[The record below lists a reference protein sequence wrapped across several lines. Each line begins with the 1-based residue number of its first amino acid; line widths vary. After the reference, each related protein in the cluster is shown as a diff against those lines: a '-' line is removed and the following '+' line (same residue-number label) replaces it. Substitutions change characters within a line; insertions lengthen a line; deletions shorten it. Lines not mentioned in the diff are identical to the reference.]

1 MPNILTDLSARQAAK
16 YGSRKAVSFKEPGS
30 DRWTPITWSELD
42 RNVSLLDSALETLGV
57 MPQTMVGLFSANRP

>member
-16 YGSRKAVSFKEPGS
+16 NGSRKAVSFKEPGS

-42 RNVSLLDSALETLGV
+42 RNVSMLAHSRLSASCRRLW
-57 MPQTMVGLFSANRP
+57 SAYSPPTALR